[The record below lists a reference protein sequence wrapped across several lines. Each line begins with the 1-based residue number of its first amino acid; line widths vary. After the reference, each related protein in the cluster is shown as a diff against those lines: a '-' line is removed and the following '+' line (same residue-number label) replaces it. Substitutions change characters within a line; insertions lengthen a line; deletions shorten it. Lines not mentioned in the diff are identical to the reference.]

1 MKGFEKNMSSPLLKV
16 SKGDRI
22 SQTGRQQLYS
32 DNVTTKDGVVNAT
45 LALLFATVAAAVA
58 TVAVGLKVS
67 IGIATM
73 IGVAGGIVLMLS
85 TVIMIFSRSMRSGDH
100 AKVMG
105 FILALAQGAMLGGFT
120 CGISTYDYK
129 GVSGWSLAGQ
139 AIMATIALFFVALL
153 LYKTGAIRVSS
164 GFTKFIVFASGA
176 FGILYGVNFIIA
188 LSTGHNLLMADG
200 PIPIIIA
207 IAAIILGTMSLIQD
221 FDTIDQMVEAGSDKK
236 YQWALATAVASS
248 LVWLYMEILRL
259 LVLVNRS

>member
-1 MKGFEKNMSSPLLKV
+1 MSSPLLKV

-58 TVAVGLKVS
+58 TVAIGLKVS

-139 AIMATIALFFVALL
+139 AIMATVALFFVALL
-153 LYKTGAIRVSS
+153 QTGAIRVSS

-188 LSTGHNLLMADG
+188 LATGHNLLMADG

-207 IAAIILGTMSLIQD
+207 IVAIILGTMSLIQD

-236 YQWALATAVASS
+236 YQWALATAVVSS

-259 LVLVNRS
+259 LVLVNRN